1 MKELGYSTYSQLI
14 RRALSIFNSL
24 VKSSVGPEKK
34 IYLIQADPDE
44 IKLSHNNKHYI
55 LDTSKV
61 SIISIPILFDYKK
74 KK

>member
-1 MKELGYSTYSQLI
+1 MKELGFKDYNKLI

-24 VKSSVGPEKK
+24 VKSSHGPDKK

-44 IKLSHNNKHYI
+44 IKLSHNKRHYI

-61 SIISIPILFDYKK
+61 SILTIPILSDYKK
-74 KK
+74 K